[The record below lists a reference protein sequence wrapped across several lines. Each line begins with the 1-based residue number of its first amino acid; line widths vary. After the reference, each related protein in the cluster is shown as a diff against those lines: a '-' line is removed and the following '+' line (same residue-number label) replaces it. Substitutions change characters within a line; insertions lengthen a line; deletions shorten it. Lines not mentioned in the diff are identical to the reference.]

1 MAISNIKA
9 TFSHDIKKVWNTVT
23 SLKDYLWRSDISRIE
38 VLEEGKKFIEHTK
51 SGYSTIFT
59 ITAFEPYKRYEFDME
74 NDNIIGSW
82 SGLFSYE
89 DGNTTI
95 DFTENVTSKKI
106 IMKPFI
112 GIYLKRQQDS
122 YIKDLKR
129 VLEER

>member
-1 MAISNIKA
+1 MCLAGWYTLSLTKA
-9 TFSHDIKKVWNTVT
+9 
-23 SLKDYLWRSDISRIE
+23 
-38 VLEEGKKFIEHTK
+38 
-51 SGYSTIFT
+51 
-59 ITAFEPYKRYEFDME
+59 TAFEPYKRYEFDME